1 MNGGS
6 QQPSN
11 SSAFSVCSDTRGW
24 GLRLFFLVSLKRGSQ
39 RRQEAFSNMLVQVC
53 MWAGVCKGHSECTSG
68 LSCATCCQD
77 PIERDLKK
85 GLRDAIL
92 SSAPEVAITSLQGSL
107 LGHRR
112 DQGALSTGSN
122 GRLPTPPATSWV
134 TVGKFFRLLGAVHS
148 LVKWR

>member
-1 MNGGS
+1 MCFS
-6 QQPSN
+6 LHLDHLTCLSTFLRLEPSEWRL
-11 SSAFSVCSDTRGW
+11 SAAFKLICLLSVFRHQGW

-85 GLRDAIL
+85 GSERCHSFLCPRGGNHFSARIL
-92 SSAPEVAITSLQGSL
+92 AGPPQRPGSFK
-107 LGHRR
+107 HR
-112 DQGALSTGSN
+112 L
-122 GRLPTPPATSWV
+122 
-134 TVGKFFRLLGAVHS
+134 
-148 LVKWR
+148 